1 MNDPQVP
8 RPADLELARRIL
20 AGDEAAFRDLVAQHH
35 TSMVRL
41 AAMYCGTPPVANE
54 VAQEAWLAVLKG
66 LPKFEGRSALKTW
79 IYRILVNRAKT
90 RGQREGRQIPFS
102 ALGSDDEGPSLDPSR
117 FSNKGKWSEA
127 PQTWEATTPED
138 MLQRKEAMAALEQA
152 LTELPERQRMVVTLR
167 DIDGW
172 ESEDVCNVLE
182 ISETNQRVLLHRG
195 RTKLRSILEGHLS
208 GR

>member
-1 MNDPQVP
+1 VNDPKVHS
-8 RPADLELARRIL
+8 PADLELARRIL

>member
-1 MNDPQVP
+1 VTDTDVHN
-8 RPADLELARRIL
+8 PADLALAQRIL
-20 AGDEAAFRDLVAQHH
+20 SGDEAAFRDLVNLHH
-35 TSMVRL
+35 ASMVRL
-41 AAMYCGTPPVANE
+41 AQMYCGTPPVANE

-79 IYRILVNRAKT
+79 IFRILVNRAKT

-102 ALGSDDEGPSLDPSR
+102 ALGSEDDGPSVDPSR
-117 FSNKGKWSEA
+117 FSGKGKWAEA

-138 MLQRKEAMAALEQA
+138 MLQRKEAMEALKQA
-152 LTELPERQRMVVTLR
+152 LTELPDRQRMVVQLR
-167 DIDGW
+167 DLDGW

>member
-1 MNDPQVP
+1 MSETPVHSPD
-8 RPADLELARRIL
+8 DLELAKRIL
-20 AGDEAAFRDLVAQHH
+20 AGDEAAFRALVDQHH
-35 TSMVRL
+35 ASMVRI
-41 AAMYCGTPPVANE
+41 AAMYCGTPSVANE

-66 LPKFEGRSALKTW
+66 LARFEGRSALKTW
-79 IYRILVNRAKT
+79 IFRILVNRAKT

-102 ALGSDDEGPSLDPSR
+102 ALGSEDEGSSLDPSR

-138 MLQRKEAMAALEQA
+138 VLQRKEAMEALGQA

-195 RTKLRSILEGHLS
+195 RTRLRAILEGHLS